1 MDVGRCWWAQV
12 AACGMRR
19 CLRTLVAVCA
29 AFSGARERRPV
40 LRTPPPFRAAHGAC
54 RSACPLAA
62 RPHPPVVVRASP
74 PARWPHAPRPSAA
87 PRAASPLDIPPQRC
101 YYNIAFR
108 GGMAV
113 CGASDWVWRSL
124 VACLNGVQEAG
135 GSNPLTQTTASEQS
149 PLCSDVF
156 FAFGR
161 CICHKKA
168 AVAPLPCS
176 SFSAKGPAR
185 LACSLASALT
195 TARCRYQPFA
205 AAAPCESNRGGAL
218 AGAGLLDGQ
227 GPLARKRTG
236 PTHRDDSR
244 TRAGPRTRRRRAG
257 GHGCNGQATGVR
269 VLLGTRSAHAYTAGT
284 GEASLIATAKAAAA
298 VPRGA
303 PEGQSRAQRQL
314 FLANNRPV
322 CYNVDRWSA
331 CPAPLPGCGHPLW
344 RTYPFPPE

>member
-1 MDVGRCWWAQV
+1 M
-12 AACGMRR
+12 
-19 CLRTLVAVCA
+19 
-29 AFSGARERRPV
+29 
-40 LRTPPPFRAAHGAC
+40 
-54 RSACPLAA
+54 
-62 RPHPPVVVRASP
+62 
-74 PARWPHAPRPSAA
+74 
-87 PRAASPLDIPPQRC
+87 
-101 YYNIAFR
+101 
-108 GGMAV
+108 
-113 CGASDWVWRSL
+113 

-161 CICHKKA
+161 CICRKKA

-205 AAAPCESNRGGAL
+205 AAAPRESNRGGAL

-236 PTHRDDSR
+236 QTHRDDSR
-244 TRAGPRTRRRRAG
+244 TRAGQRTRRRRAG
-257 GHGCNGQATGVR
+257 GSDPTRPIVKIHVYGQGKR
-269 VLLGTRSAHAYTAGT
+269 
-284 GEASLIATAKAAAA
+284 
-298 VPRGA
+298 
-303 PEGQSRAQRQL
+303 QNRAQRQL

-322 CYNVDRWSA
+322 CYNVDRWST
-331 CPAPLPGCGHPLW
+331 CPAPLPGCWHPLW
-344 RTYPFPPE
+344 RAYPFPPE

>member
-1 MDVGRCWWAQV
+1 MVDVGRCWWAQV

-161 CICHKKA
+161 CICRKKA

-205 AAAPCESNRGGAL
+205 AAAPC
-218 AGAGLLDGQ
+218 GAGDGP
-227 GPLARKRTG
+227 G
-236 PTHRDDSR
+236 
-244 TRAGPRTRRRRAG
+244 RTRRTEKTRRRSR
-257 GHGCNGQATGVR
+257 QYGVR
-269 VLLGTRSAHAYTAGT
+269 PSEKPPRRRIVRFAP
-284 GEASLIATAKAAAA
+284 AS
-298 VPRGA
+298 
-303 PEGQSRAQRQL
+303 
-314 FLANNRPV
+314 F
-322 CYNVDRWSA
+322 C
-331 CPAPLPGCGHPLW
+331 
-344 RTYPFPPE
+344 F

>member
-1 MDVGRCWWAQV
+1 MW
-12 AACGMRR
+12 
-19 CLRTLVAVCA
+19 
-29 AFSGARERRPV
+29 S
-40 LRTPPPFRAAHGAC
+40 PFVQL
-54 RSACPLAA
+54 LAA
-62 RPHPPVVVRASP
+62 TPTIPDESLSFFSFFLLSKMYCIPT
-74 PARWPHAPRPSAA
+74 PSAA

-156 FAFGR
+156 FASGR
-161 CICHKKA
+161 CICRKKA

-205 AAAPCESNRGGAL
+205 AAAPR
-218 AGAGLLDGQ
+218 GAGDGP
-227 GPLARKRTG
+227 GRARRTEKNA
-236 PTHRDDSR
+236 PPVETMW
-244 TRAGPRTRRRRAG
+244 RA
-257 GHGCNGQATGVR
+257 
-269 VLLGTRSAHAYTAGT
+269 
-284 GEASLIATAKAAAA
+284 
-298 VPRGA
+298 
-303 PEGQSRAQRQL
+303 
-314 FLANNRPV
+314 PV
-322 CYNVDRWSA
+322 
-331 CPAPLPGCGHPLW
+331 
-344 RTYPFPPE
+344 

>member
-1 MDVGRCWWAQV
+1 MSTIKFVPMEFFAQFALTQMRRLQARGAVGAALGVRGGVGGRRSLFVRLSRRGVPIVNAGRCRRGFPGAGTSLADVESCWWAWGRCLRAWGAVGGRGGAACGRGALSAGAGTLLAGVGRC
-12 AACGMRR
+12 RR
-19 CLRTLVAVCA
+19 ARVAVCA

-87 PRAASPLDIPPQRC
+87 PRAAPPLDIPPQRC

-113 CGASDWVWRSL
+113 RGASDWVWRSL

-149 PLCSDVF
+149 PLCSGVF

-161 CICHKKA
+161 CICRKKA
-168 AVAPLPCS
+168 AAAPLPCS
-176 SFSAKGPAR
+176 SFSAKGHAR

-205 AAAPCESNRGGAL
+205 AAAPCGAGDG
-218 AGAGLLDGQ
+218 AGACT
-227 GPLARKRTG
+227 PHRKNAPPVETMW
-236 PTHRDDSR
+236 
-244 TRAGPRTRRRRAG
+244 RA
-257 GHGCNGQATGVR
+257 
-269 VLLGTRSAHAYTAGT
+269 
-284 GEASLIATAKAAAA
+284 
-298 VPRGA
+298 
-303 PEGQSRAQRQL
+303 
-314 FLANNRPV
+314 PV
-322 CYNVDRWSA
+322 
-331 CPAPLPGCGHPLW
+331 
-344 RTYPFPPE
+344 

>member
-1 MDVGRCWWAQV
+1 MSTIKFVPMEFFAQFALTQMRRPQAWGAVGGRGG

-149 PLCSDVF
+149 PLCSGVF
-156 FAFGR
+156 LLLADASAA
-161 CICHKKA
+161 KKPPSHRSLA
-168 AVAPLPCS
+168 PPFPQKAPL
-176 SFSAKGPAR
+176 
-185 LACSLASALT
+185 
-195 TARCRYQPFA
+195 A
-205 AAAPCESNRGGAL
+205 AAARL
-218 AGAGLLDGQ
+218 
-227 GPLARKRTG
+227 
-236 PTHRDDSR
+236 
-244 TRAGPRTRRRRAG
+244 
-257 GHGCNGQATGVR
+257 
-269 VLLGTRSAHAYTAGT
+269 
-284 GEASLIATAKAAAA
+284 
-298 VPRGA
+298 
-303 PEGQSRAQRQL
+303 
-314 FLANNRPV
+314 
-322 CYNVDRWSA
+322 
-331 CPAPLPGCGHPLW
+331 
-344 RTYPFPPE
+344 